1 MKKPTLFL
9 KDGLIPVLTVLI
21 SLAFEQPAAAQSC
34 TLASTSSIST
44 YPNTYYPAS
53 ASVTAGSTS
62 ITLGSVAYGT
72 TPISSGDILLVIQM
86 QGAQYSSNNSANFG
100 DGFGTGRGYYNN
112 GFNMVGT
119 MEYVVASGSVPLTGG
134 TLNLTTGLVHS
145 YQNSAAGTYGQYT
158 FQIIRVPVYYDLS
171 LAGSITAPRW
181 DGTQGGVVVL
191 FAIDNINLNGQTI
204 DASGQGFRGGG
215 GRSLGG
221 SGTGTSSDY
230 MTRASKNANGSKGEG
245 IAGTPEYTNNTY
257 TSLDVIGSEGYPSGS
272 YARGAPGNAGG
283 GGTDGN
289 PKAANDQN
297 TGGGGGSNGGAGGQ
311 GGNSWSTNIASGG
324 LAGGVFAQVSASR
337 MVMGGGGGAGTTNN
351 GTGTPGNGLA
361 SSGSA
366 GGGIVIVIAQNGIT
380 GSGTINVSGADAN
393 STVQN
398 DGAGGA
404 GAGGSV
410 LIYNANGNSSNIT
423 VLANGGNG
431 GSNEVSGG
439 PSHGPGGGGGGGVI
453 YSNATLN
460 AASSAVGGI
469 PGTTSGG
476 TTNYGAT
483 SGSTGKVV
491 TNMSAASMAQP
502 SLSCVVLSTS
512 FVDVTARP
520 ANGVVNIG
528 WTINGETNTT
538 GYIVERSSDGVNF
551 TAIGNMP
558 YRPGRG
564 AANAYQ
570 YSDNSAYAIGGDLFY
585 RIRETETGGG
595 SLFSRIVSVQ
605 LNAAPDKFTV
615 FPNPAK
621 NVVTVSFTMSAPQA
635 VDLRLF
641 DQNGSPLWERQ
652 FQAGAGLN
660 NLQIDRIGTLPDGI
674 YLLQWFDGLN
684 PRLVKVFVRH

>member
-1 MKKPTLFL
+1 
-9 KDGLIPVLTVLI
+9 
-21 SLAFEQPAAAQSC
+21 
-34 TLASTSSIST
+34 SSIST

-297 TGGGGGSNGGAGGQ
+297 TGGGGGANGGAGGQ
-311 GGNSWSTNIASGG
+311 GGNSWSTNLSAGG
-324 LAGGVFAQVSASR
+324 LGGTAFPATASR
-337 MVMGGGGGAGTTNN
+337 VVMGGGGGAGSSNN
-351 GTGTPGNGLA
+351 NSNFMS
-361 SSGSA
+361 SSGA
-366 GGGIVIVIAQNGIT
+366 PGGGIVMIRAATIT
-380 GSGTINVSGADAN
+380 GNVTITANGYGAYN
-393 STVQN
+393 STPN
-398 DGAGGA
+398 D
-404 GAGGSV
+404 
-410 LIYNANGNSSNIT
+410 
-423 VLANGGNG
+423 
-431 GSNEVSGG
+431 
-439 PSHGPGGGGGGGVI
+439 GGGGGGAGGTIVF
-453 YSNATLN
+453 LW
-460 AASSAVGGI
+460 SAV
-469 PGTTSGG
+469 SGG
-476 TTNYGAT
+476 T
-483 SGSTGKVV
+483 
-491 TNMSAASMAQP
+491 P
-502 SLSCVVLSTS
+502 
-512 FVDVTARP
+512 
-520 ANGVVNIG
+520 NI
-528 WTINGETNTT
+528 
-538 GYIVERSSDGVNF
+538 
-551 TAIGNMP
+551 
-558 YRPGRG
+558 
-564 AANAYQ
+564 
-570 YSDNSAYAIGGDLFY
+570 
-585 RIRETETGGG
+585 
-595 SLFSRIVSVQ
+595 
-605 LNAAPDKFTV
+605 
-615 FPNPAK
+615 
-621 NVVTVSFTMSAPQA
+621 
-635 VDLRLF
+635 
-641 DQNGSPLWERQ
+641 
-652 FQAGAGLN
+652 
-660 NLQIDRIGTLPDGI
+660 
-674 YLLQWFDGLN
+674 
-684 PRLVKVFVRH
+684 